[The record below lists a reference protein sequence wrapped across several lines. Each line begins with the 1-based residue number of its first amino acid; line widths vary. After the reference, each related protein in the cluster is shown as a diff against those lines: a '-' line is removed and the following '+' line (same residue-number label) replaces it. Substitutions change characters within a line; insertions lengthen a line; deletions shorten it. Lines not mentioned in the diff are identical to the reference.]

1 MKNDS
6 AVFTIV
12 SNNYL
17 HFARTLLQSA
27 AVHHPEAKRYCVIA
41 DVDQEPARALGNE
54 FEIIS
59 LSELDLPDGQDFIF
73 QYGILEFNTAV
84 KPWALQHLLLK
95 GHQHVIYID
104 PDISLYRGLS
114 EVRHLLT
121 AGADI
126 VLTPHLLAP
135 LNDELL
141 PTELD
146 IRRAGTYN
154 LGFCAVRDSKNT
166 HDFLDWWQSKL
177 RHDCVVKVDEGVF
190 VDQSWI
196 DLVPGLF
203 ENVAVLR
210 HPGYNVAYWNLGQR
224 EFSRHAASD
233 EVLVNG
239 QPLVFFHFSGLELQ
253 KPHTV
258 SKHQNRFTLK
268 SVNRLARTLI
278 EDYVSAVVANGADR
292 YSRLEYGF
300 DRYSDGSRISAAER
314 VRFRDNAVL
323 RERCGQRPFEHP
335 EIIGLNR
342 AQGTNVAPDIDAG
355 VAMDVAIEPNDIDP
369 IDRRRLD
376 NIYKALLGRLPEP
389 GAYFHRGRHLKS
401 RAGMLRTLAGVGLSE
416 EARATPGWLARLLR
430 FAGAAHVT
438 PDPVKRW
445 VIRPLSDSIARL
457 ARIWPALAYQVP
469 VGTYQSAMQDGTP
482 PPVAN
487 AITNVESTRPL
498 GINLV
503 GYLRT
508 ELGVGEAARSLA
520 RACLASNI
528 PFSATEA
535 YFPGHNPQRD
545 DSIIIHAQPT
555 RFGIDL
561 LYVNADQTSLACQ
574 QLAAEGRPRAS
585 CTIGF
590 WHWEQPEFPTVFHD
604 AFKLVDEV
612 WVASTFVQD
621 AISAV
626 SPVPVFKVPHSL
638 QFDVTPGASR
648 EQFGLPVDRQLVL
661 VMYDFNSYQYR
672 KNPQA
677 AIAAYRLAAQ
687 AHPQLAL
694 VIKTMNSQQHAVA
707 YRELRDSMR
716 DLDGVFFIDDFLSR
730 QQTWDLQ
737 SCCDILLSL
746 HRAEGFGLALAEMMY
761 LGKPVVAT
769 NWSANVDF
777 MTAENSMPVRYSLKP
792 LESNLGVYPAGP
804 LWAEA
809 DIAHAAECLG
819 QLASQPDLVRRL
831 GERAMHDVRHQLNP
845 HTVGLLI
852 HQRLEILG
860 RWHPALGT
868 LTHACRTRR

>member
-1 MKNDS
+1 MKNHS
-6 AVFTIV
+6 AIFTIV

-27 AVHHPEAKRYCVIA
+27 AVHQPEAKRYCVIT
-41 DVDQEPARALGNE
+41 DVDHEPALALGDE

-59 LSELDLPDGQDFIF
+59 LGELGLPDGQDFIF
-73 QYGILEFNTAV
+73 QYNILEFNTAV
-84 KPWALQHLLLK
+84 KPWALQHLLK

-104 PDISLYRGLS
+104 PDIRLYRAPS
-114 EVRHLLT
+114 EVHHLLT

-135 LNDELL
+135 LNDDLL

-154 LGFCAVRDSKNT
+154 LGFCALRDSKNT

-177 RHDCVVKVDEGVF
+177 RHDCVVKVDEGIF

-233 EVLVNG
+233 EILVNG

-253 KPHTV
+253 KPQTV

-268 SVNRLARTLI
+268 SLTPSVRTLI
-278 EDYVSAVVANGADR
+278 EDYVRAVIANGADS
-292 YSRLEYGF
+292 YGRLEYGF

-314 VRFRDNAVL
+314 VRFRDNPIL

-342 AQGTNVAPDIDAG
+342 AASTPVITDGTRDVITDIPRDI
-355 VAMDVAIEPNDIDP
+355 AIEPVDIDP
-369 IDRRRLD
+369 VDQRRLD
-376 NIYKALLGRLPEP
+376 NIYRALLGRLPEP
-389 GAYFHRGRHLKS
+389 GAYLHRGRHLKS
-401 RAGMLRTLAGVGLSE
+401 RMGMLRTLVGVGLSR
-416 EARATPGWLARLLR
+416 EARATPGWQARLLR
-430 FAGAAHVT
+430 FAGAARMT
-438 PDPVKRW
+438 PDSLKRW
-445 VIRPLSDSIARL
+445 LIRPLSDAMARL
-457 ARIWPALAYQVP
+457 ERIWPALAYQSAA
-469 VGTYQSAMQDGTP
+469 GSYQSAMQDRTP

-487 AITNVESTRPL
+487 AITNVEGGRPF

-520 RACLASNI
+520 RACLATNI

-545 DSIIIHAQPT
+545 DSIIGHAQPT
-555 RFGIDL
+555 RFAVDL

-574 QLAAEGRPRAS
+574 QLADEGRPKAAY
-585 CTIGF
+585 TIGF

-604 AFKLVDEV
+604 AFTLVDEV
-612 WVASTFVQD
+612 WVASTFVHD

-648 EQFGLPVDRQLVL
+648 EQFGLPADRQLIL

-716 DLDGVFFIDDFLSR
+716 DLEGVFFIDDFLSR

-737 SCCDILLSL
+737 FCCDILLSL

-777 MTAENSMPVRYSLKP
+777 MNVENSMPVRYRLKP
-792 LESNLGVYPAGP
+792 LEMDIGAYPAGP

-819 QLASQPDLVRRL
+819 RLASQPDLVRRL
-831 GERAMHDVRHQLNP
+831 GERAMHDVRHQLGP

-852 HQRLEILG
+852 RQRLEILG
-860 RWHPALGT
+860 RWHPELDPQAR
-868 LTHACRTRR
+868 AC